1 MYQKLYRPVGVKELQ
16 LILDT
21 QGQEFPPRLDWQP
34 IFYPVLN
41 FDYAAEIAEKWN
53 TKDEAS
59 DYAGFVTV
67 FELPMDYVAN
77 FELQNVGGAKHNELW
92 VPAEELANFNTQ
104 FKDGIWIVAAYYG
117 ANYNSSIQKTATF
130 QERFKKIDV

>member
-21 QGQEFPPRLDWQP
+21 GGKAFPLRLDWQP
-34 IFYPVLN
+34 IFYPVTN
-41 FDYAAEIAEKWN
+41 FDYAAEIAKKWN

-67 FELPMDYVAN
+67 FELPQDYTQT
-77 FELQNVGGAKHNELW
+77 FELQNVGGTHHHEYW
-92 VPAEELANFNTQ
+92 VPSEQLEEFNAQ
-104 FKDGIWIVAAYYG
+104 FKDGIWILADYYG
-117 ANYNSSIQKTATF
+117 QQYNSTIHKTAG
-130 QERFKKIDV
+130 FKDRLRVL